1 MGGGGIWWL
10 GFVKVGLLLDC
21 CTDLVGKRSYEG
33 AVKQSRLLCR
43 FPRSAGELLQ
53 RNYGIILLEYS
64 FIILTAMAANI
75 KVLYR

>member
-1 MGGGGIWWL
+1 MSKSLFKDFGCLGPEGVCVCGGGGDL
-10 GFVKVGLLLDC
+10 VKVG
-21 CTDLVGKRSYEG
+21 
-33 AVKQSRLLCR
+33 LLCR
-43 FPRSAGELLQ
+43 FPRSAGELFQ